1 MNVAWILSQARLVCL
16 SILVASSVLAAD
28 YAVLKTGFRIRTESH
43 ERIGDKIRLHTG
55 AGGRVDLAADAVV
68 GFDPIEDAPPV
79 DIVEELEPSREPK
92 TLDQVV
98 NELAEAMSLHPA
110 LVHSVIAAESNYD
123 PGAVSPK
130 GAVGLMQLM
139 PETAAELQVDP
150 YQPQQNVAGG
160 VRYLRE
166 MLERYDGSLL
176 KALAAYNAGPG
187 AVDRYGD
194 LPPYDETRAYVTR
207 VIRRFLALTS
217 PGS

>member
-1 MNVAWILSQARLVCL
+1 MAWILSQARLVCL
-16 SILVASSVLAAD
+16 LALVASSVLAAD
-28 YAVLKTGFRIRTESH
+28 YAVLKTGFRIRAQSH
-43 ERIGDKIRLHTG
+43 ERIGEKIRLHTRN
-55 AGGRVDLAADAVV
+55 GGRVDLAADAIAR
-68 GFDPIEDAPPV
+68 FEPIEEPLPV
-79 DIVEELEPSREPK
+79 DLVEEPRPAPAPK
-92 TLDQVV
+92 SLDQVV
-98 NELAEAMSLHPA
+98 NELAAAMSLHPA

-123 PGAVSPK
+123 PKAISPK

-150 YQPQQNVAGG
+150 YEPQENIEGG

-194 LPPYDETRAYVTR
+194 LPPYEETRAYVTR
-207 VIRRFLALTS
+207 VIKRFLALT
-217 PGS
+217 GS